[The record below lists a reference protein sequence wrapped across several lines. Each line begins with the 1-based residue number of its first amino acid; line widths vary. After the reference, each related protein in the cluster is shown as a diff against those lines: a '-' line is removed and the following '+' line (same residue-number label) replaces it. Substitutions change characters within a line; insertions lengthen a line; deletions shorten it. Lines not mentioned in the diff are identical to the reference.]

1 MRDPNI
7 CKLLVH
13 FGLNTQS
20 EIQILKGFYSI
31 GEWNGFC
38 QRLGDNSR
46 QTLRLMRF
54 MLLTQKSDVIMYLVM
69 HRSIIK
75 DFFLQPI
82 FRQRPVFSGLFPTKN
97 VIFRIKIEVTKLIF

>member
-75 DFFLQPI
+75 DFFYNQYLDKDQFFLDS
-82 FRQRPVFSGLFPTKN
+82 FRLKM
-97 VIFRIKIEVTKLIF
+97 